1 MFESIFLIKKQIPE
15 KLTVYGF
22 LEENGQFLYKKEILD
37 GEFTLTVRILEDET
51 VNTDLVEKETGEPYV
66 LYKTNASGAFVGEVR
81 IAIEQVLEEIAE
93 HCYETAVFQSRQA
106 QMVCEFIRN
115 TYGDELEFLW
125 PKSPKN
131 AVWRRKDSRKWYGA
145 VLTTAGNKVGLE
157 TSDIVEIID
166 LRMKKEQAEEVLARK
181 HYYPGWHMNK
191 KSWYTVVL
199 DESVP
204 DEELQRR
211 IQESYE
217 LAKK

>member
-1 MFESIFLIKKQIPE
+1 MKQRYSNP
-15 KLTVYGF
+15 
-22 LEENGQFLYKKEILD
+22 
-37 GEFTLTVRILEDET
+37 
-51 VNTDLVEKETGEPYV
+51 
-66 LYKTNASGAFVGEVR
+66 
-81 IAIEQVLEEIAE
+81 
-93 HCYETAVFQSRQA
+93 RQA
-106 QMVCEFIRN
+106 QMVREFIRN

>member
-1 MFESIFLIKKQIPE
+1 MFESIFHHKKRIPR

-22 LEENGQFLYKKEILD
+22 LEENGQILYREDILN

-51 VNTDLVEKETGEPYV
+51 VDTDLIEKENGEPYV
-66 LYKTNASGAFVGEVR
+66 LYKTNASGTFVGEVR
-81 IAIEQVLEEIAE
+81 TAVGQVLEEIAE
-93 HCYETAVFQSRQA
+93 HCYETVVFRSRQA
-106 QMVCEFIRN
+106 QMVIEFIRN

-125 PKSPKN
+125 SKSPGN
-131 AVWRRKDSRKWYGA
+131 AVWRRKDSQKWYGTI
-145 VLTTAGNKVGLE
+145 LTIAGNKVGLE

-191 KSWYTVVL
+191 KSWYTIVL
-199 DESVP
+199 DGSVS
-204 DEELQRR
+204 DEELLRG

-217 LAKK
+217 LARK

>member
-1 MFESIFLIKKQIPE
+1 
-15 KLTVYGF
+15 
-22 LEENGQFLYKKEILD
+22 
-37 GEFTLTVRILEDET
+37 
-51 VNTDLVEKETGEPYV
+51 
-66 LYKTNASGAFVGEVR
+66 
-81 IAIEQVLEEIAE
+81 
-93 HCYETAVFQSRQA
+93 
-106 QMVCEFIRN
+106 MVCEFIRN